1 MKPHWELAF
10 KPASQL
16 RELIINKQV
25 SPVDI
30 IKDSIKRLEE
40 LNPTLN
46 AFLTVTPE
54 IAIEEARKA
63 EKAIMSKQNLGL
75 LHGLPIAIKDHIST
89 AGIRT
94 TSGSLIFKNNIPN
107 KDDLIVQRLKSAG
120 SISLGKTN
128 LPEFGMI
135 AATENYLGNDCVN
148 PWDITRI
155 SGGSSGGAAASVA
168 AGITPFSQG
177 SDGGGSIRIP
187 ASLCGN
193 FGIKPTTGRIPTT
206 TKGVIRTLPQFT
218 FSAISP
224 VSRTVKDSA
233 LFLQS
238 VSGPSLDDPNCI
250 MTQPPNL
257 LDHLE
262 KGIHGYKIAWSP
274 NLGSALVDKE
284 VAESTEIAA
293 KSFQSFGANVDL
305 FPFSINNESLFR
317 CFSTIMYTMMYQGM
331 GNTWEKHGAKM
342 KPWLQTRFEYGSN
355 VTGKDFVLAMEEME
369 KWKHTIDS
377 VFENYDLLLTP
388 TISVPAFQCGKW
400 PTEIN
405 SSKIDEFSVS
415 QNAGFYHFAYPF
427 NMSGNP
433 AASIP
438 CGFSS
443 EGLPIGLQIIGKR
456 GDELSVLKASTEY
469 EKSHPWAKFIPP
481 ISIKTMAK

>member
-30 IKDSIKRLEE
+30 IKDSLKRLEE

-257 LDHLE
+257 LDNLE

-355 VTGKDFVLAMEEME
+355 VTGKDFLLAMEEMG

>member
-342 KPWLQTRFEYGSN
+342 KLWLQTRFEYGSN

>member
-30 IKDSIKRLEE
+30 IKDSLKRLEE

-355 VTGKDFVLAMEEME
+355 VTGKDFLLAMEEMG

>member
-30 IKDSIKRLEE
+30 IKDSLKRLEE

>member
-30 IKDSIKRLEE
+30 IKDSLKRLEE

-427 NMSGNP
+427 NMSSNP

>member
-206 TKGVIRTLPQFT
+206 TKRVIRTLPQFT

>member
-1 MKPHWELAF
+1 
-10 KPASQL
+10 
-16 RELIINKQV
+16 
-25 SPVDI
+25 
-30 IKDSIKRLEE
+30 
-40 LNPTLN
+40 
-46 AFLTVTPE
+46 
-54 IAIEEARKA
+54 
-63 EKAIMSKQNLGL
+63 
-75 LHGLPIAIKDHIST
+75 
-89 AGIRT
+89 
-94 TSGSLIFKNNIPN
+94 
-107 KDDLIVQRLKSAG
+107 
-120 SISLGKTN
+120 
-128 LPEFGMI
+128 MI

-218 FSAISP
+218 FLAISP